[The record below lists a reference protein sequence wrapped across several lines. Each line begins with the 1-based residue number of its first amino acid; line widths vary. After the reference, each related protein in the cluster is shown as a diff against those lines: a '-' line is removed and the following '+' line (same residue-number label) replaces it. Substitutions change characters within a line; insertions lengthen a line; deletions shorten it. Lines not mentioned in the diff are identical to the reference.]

1 MKRQIA
7 GTAAILAC
15 LLSTGMAGCSGR
27 GSDSSAPADA
37 PGSYSVTASMSC
49 YIPAMGGVEF
59 GATLLTDTEYTVS
72 EDGSAELTLHLTK
85 SSVTIYSI
93 TCYTFVDATPDTGAE
108 PTEGEA
114 EDGTIGCYDADLN
127 LVTQGV
133 EYTLSEDTATN
144 PAGEEVSYVDSI
156 TFPISEKTDT
166 YYLTFYINSQVMGTQ
181 FKVTA
186 DGSTS
191 RAATLTVD
199 WTTMRE
205 GA

>member
-1 MKRQIA
+1 MKKQIA
-7 GTAAILAC
+7 AAAAAIAC
-15 LLSTGMAGCSGR
+15 LSAFGFTGCTQEEVT
-27 GSDSSAPADA
+27 DA
-37 PGSYSVTASMSC
+37 PGTYSVDAQLKC
-49 YIPAMGGVEF
+49 YVAAMGGIEF
-59 GATLLTDTEYTVS
+59 GAPLLSGTEYTVA
-72 EDGSAELTLHLTK
+72 EDGSMTLTAHFIK
-85 SSVTIYSI
+85 NSVTIYSI
-93 TCYTFVDATPDTGAE
+93 TCYTFIDASPYTGAE